1 MNTFTKKLLITTGLL
16 MGLATGA
23 NALDVKVGIYGTPLT
38 GFDKK
43 RSYFPGLRGTNSLL
57 GMQDYLRVLPIPDKC
72 DWENFKGRL
81 QMVEQQQC
89 IVDSVFW
96 RKFIVQRNEMSMWHT
111 ADHDSPIIKMK
122 LGIDAVDR
130 AEELY
135 GDIDPVRD
143 ILNAVLTEGGKEEEA
158 HVDSDLMMIKDLVNR
173 QAPVV
178 MDFLYD
184 SKSDELT
191 GNEWVVVKVPLKT
204 TILNR
209 DKHITLIYWRDEAGK
224 LKVGPITNPSLYM
237 DGRFINQ
244 ADYPYK
250 YRTFSKGT
258 KPGGGA
264 GDLLFNIGGK
274 CEGC

>member
-72 DWENFKGRL
+72 DWENFKGQR

-96 RKFIVQRNEMSMWHT
+96 RKFIVQESKLGQHAPVM
-111 ADHDSPIIKMK
+111 KMK
-122 LGIDAVDR
+122 FGLDFDQLDKVKKLVGKMDEAERGLLMKFKAEYSGFIFWGMMDWGVGAERWLSSIEKGIV
-130 AEELY
+130 
-135 GDIDPVRD
+135 
-143 ILNAVLTEGGKEEEA
+143 
-158 HVDSDLMMIKDLVNR
+158 
-173 QAPVV
+173 
-178 MDFLYD
+178 
-184 SKSDELT
+184 T

-224 LKVGPITNPSLYM
+224 LKVGPITNPDLYM

-244 ADYPYK
+244 ADLPYE
-250 YRTFSKGT
+250 YLTFSKGT

-264 GDLLFNIGGK
+264 GELLFNIGGK

>member
-72 DWENFKGRL
+72 DWENFKGQR

-96 RKFIVQRNEMSMWHT
+96 RKFIVQESGLGIMSPVM
-111 ADHDSPIIKMK
+111 KMK
-122 LGIDAVDR
+122 FGLDFDQQDEAKKLVGKMDEVEHDNLYKVMKATDDKYKGVLLGR
-130 AEELY
+130 GE
-135 GDIDPVRD
+135 
-143 ILNAVLTEGGKEEEA
+143 
-158 HVDSDLMMIKDLVNR
+158 M
-173 QAPVV
+173 
-178 MDFLYD
+178 
-184 SKSDELT
+184 T
-191 GNEWVVVKVPLKT
+191 GNEWIVVKVPLKT

-224 LKVGPITNPSLYM
+224 LKVGPITNPDLYM

-244 ADYPYK
+244 ADLPYE
-250 YRTFSKGT
+250 YLTFSKGT

>member
-23 NALDVKVGIYGTPLT
+23 NALDVKVGIYGTPLA

-72 DWENFKGRL
+72 DWENFKG
-81 QMVEQQQC
+81 QKQVVEQQQC

-96 RKFIVQRNEMSMWHT
+96 RKFIVQESQVGIMSPVM
-111 ADHDSPIIKMK
+111 KMK
-122 LGIDAVDR
+122 LGLDFDQQDKVKKLMGKMDEVER
-130 AEELY
+130 NRFDKLFLLQF
-135 GDIDPVRD
+135 GKQLDIF
-143 ILNAVLTEGGKEEEA
+143 GGRGKG
-158 HVDSDLMMIKDLVNR
+158 
-173 QAPVV
+173 
-178 MDFLYD
+178 
-184 SKSDELT
+184 T
-191 GNEWVVVKVPLKT
+191 GNEWLVLKVPLKT

-224 LKVGPITNPSLYM
+224 LKVGPITNPDLYM

-244 ADYPYK
+244 ADLPYE
-250 YRTFSKGT
+250 YLTFSKGT
-258 KPGGGA
+258 KPGGG
-264 GDLLFNIGGK
+264 GRCK
-274 CEGC
+274 GC

>member
-72 DWENFKGRL
+72 DWENFGYI

-96 RKFIVQRNEMSMWHT
+96 RKFIVQETKDDFYHGLL
-111 ADHDSPIIKMK
+111 SPVLKMK
-122 LGIDAVDR
+122 FGHDVGAVDAAR
-130 AEELY
+130 KADEEGLDKGVMEVLAKFY
-135 GDIDPVRD
+135 GI
-143 ILNAVLTEGGKEEEA
+143 
-158 HVDSDLMMIKDLVNR
+158 
-173 QAPVV
+173 
-178 MDFLYD
+178 LYD
-184 SKSDELT
+184 KGIGGHGKSEMT
-191 GNEWVVVKVPLKT
+191 GNEWVVAKVPLKT
-204 TILNR
+204 TILNK

-224 LKVGPITNPSLYM
+224 LKVGPITNPELYM

-244 ADYPYK
+244 ADDPYE